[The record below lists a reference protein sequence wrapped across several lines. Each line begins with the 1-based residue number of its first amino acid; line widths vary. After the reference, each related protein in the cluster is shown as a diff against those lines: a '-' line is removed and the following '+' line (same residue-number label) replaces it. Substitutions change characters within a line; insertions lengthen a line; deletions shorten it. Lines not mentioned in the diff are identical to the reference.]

1 MILQGIDESSPWSSS
16 FGRDSC
22 GARPLDPWLR
32 RDLSLQALCR
42 TEPLTRL
49 AARHAVS
56 RKFVYQQMAKAT
68 AAVDQAFQPAAGQD
82 QPVRFWL
89 PVTHAW
95 LEQLVLSL
103 TLICHSS
110 FRGVQE
116 LLETMFDYHDL
127 SLGRIHNWLRHAV
140 DQARRVNATESLS
153 AIRVG
158 AHDEIYQARQPVLV
172 GMDVD
177 STYCYL
183 LEAVEHCDETTWGVH
198 LLELTEHGL
207 HLDYTIADGGMAL
220 RAGQRAAW
228 GDLPCHGDVFHPEK
242 LLHELCTFLT
252 RRAPAYTLA
261 RQKIQHRYEQI
272 ERSCQRQT
280 LGHQLAQA
288 RRTEDHAVTMAA
300 DVRVLTEWMEK
311 DVLAV
316 AGPPLAERE
325 ELYDFIV
332 TELGRSQGDCP
343 HRFGPLLRL
352 LRNQR
357 PLLLAFVTVL
367 QEKLAQVAQRFAVP
381 VATVQALCEIEA
393 LDPQFDLYW
402 QRTGHWQ
409 RILKDRWYPI
419 HQAVLEAMAQT
430 PRASSLVENLN
441 SRLRGYFFLRRQI
454 GHGYLD
460 LLRFYLN
467 HRRFPRSDR
476 PERVGQSPAELLTG
490 QRHPPWLQL
499 LGYTRFQRH

>member
-1 MILQGIDESSPWSSS
+1 MIPQNIGTPNLDSSS
-16 FGRDSC
+16 FDRGSYR
-22 GARPLDPWLR
+22 ARPRDPWLR

-68 AAVDQAFQPAAGQD
+68 AAVEQAFQPPEGPESQ
-82 QPVRFWL
+82 VLFRL
-89 PVTHAW
+89 PVTPQW

-110 FRGVQE
+110 YRGVQE
-116 LLETMFDYHDL
+116 LLETMFDYRDF
-127 SLGRIHNWLRHAV
+127 SLGSIHNLLRHAV
-140 DQARRVNATESLS
+140 DRARQVNATEALS
-153 AIRVG
+153 ALRVG

-198 LLELTEHGL
+198 LLELSERGL
-207 HLDYTIADGGMAL
+207 DLDYTIADGGMAL

-228 GDLPCHGDVFHPEK
+228 PQVPCHGDVFHPEK
-242 LLHELCTFLT
+242 LLHELCTFLA
-252 RRAPAYTLA
+252 RRVPAYTLA
-261 RQKIQHRYEQI
+261 RQKVQYCYEQI

-280 LGHQLAQA
+280 LGNQLARA
-288 RRTEDHAVTMAA
+288 RREEDHAITLAA
-300 DVRVLTEWMEK
+300 EVRILTEWLEQ
-311 DVLAV
+311 DVLGV

-325 ELYDFIV
+325 ELYDFIL
-332 TELGRSQGDCP
+332 TELERYQDDCP
-343 HRFGPLLRL
+343 QRFQPLLRL

-357 PLLLAFVTVL
+357 TVLLAFVTVL
-367 QEKLAQVAQRFAVP
+367 QEKLAQVARRFAVP
-381 VATVQALCEIEA
+381 LATVQTLCEIEA
-393 LDPQFDLYW
+393 LDPRSDLYW
-402 QRTGHWQ
+402 QRTAHGQ
-409 RILKDRWYPI
+409 TLLKGQWHPI

-467 HRRFPRSDR
+467 HRRFARSDR
-476 PERVGQSPAELLTG
+476 PERVGKSPAELLTG
-490 QRHPPWLQL
+490 QTHPHWLQL
-499 LGYTRFQRH
+499 LGYTRFHRN

>member
-1 MILQGIDESSPWSSS
+1 MIVQSIDTSGSLSSS
-16 FGRDSC
+16 FGHGSW
-22 GARPLDPWLR
+22 GARQLNPWLR
-32 RDLSLQALCR
+32 RDLSLEALCR
-42 TEPLTRL
+42 TEPLTHL
-49 AARHAVS
+49 AARYAVS
-56 RKFVYQQMAKAT
+56 RKFVYRQMAKAT
-68 AAVDQAFQPAAGQD
+68 AAVDQAFQPAAAE
-82 QPVRFWL
+82 PTKVLFRL
-89 PVTHAW
+89 PVTRDW

-103 TLICHSS
+103 GLICHSS

-116 LLETMFDYHDL
+116 LLETMFDYRDL
-127 SLGRIHNWLRHAV
+127 SLGRIHNLLQQAV
-140 DQARRVNATESLS
+140 EQARRVNAAEPLS

-158 AHDEIYQARQPVLV
+158 AQDEIYQARQPVLV
-172 GMDVD
+172 GMDVA

-183 LEAVEHCDETTWGVH
+183 LEAVEHCDETTWGVS
-198 LLELTEHGL
+198 LLELSARGL
-207 HLDYTIADGGMAL
+207 DLDYTIADGGTAL

-228 GDLPCHGDVFHPEK
+228 PQVPCHGDVFHPEK
-242 LLHELCTFLT
+242 LLQELCTFLA
-252 RRAPAYTLA
+252 RRVPAYTLA

-280 LGHQLAQA
+280 LGNRLARA
-288 RRTEDHAVTMAA
+288 RRAEDHAITMATE
-300 DVRVLTEWMEK
+300 VRILTQWLEQ

-316 AGPPLAERE
+316 AGPPLRERE

-332 TELGRSQGDCP
+332 TELERYQNDCP
-343 HRFGPLLRL
+343 TRFKPLLRL

-357 PLLLAFVTVL
+357 TVLLAFVEIL
-367 QEKLAQVAQRFAVP
+367 QGKLAAVAQRWGVP
-381 VATVQALCEIEA
+381 VTTVQALCEIEA
-393 LDPQFDLYW
+393 LDPRAALYW
-402 QRTGHWQ
+402 QRTAPWQ

-441 SRLRGYFFLRRQI
+441 SRLRGYFFLRREI

-476 PERVGQSPAELLTG
+476 PERVGKSPAELLTG
-490 QRHPPWLQL
+490 QTHRHWLEL
-499 LGYTRFQRH
+499 LGYTRFQRN

>member
-1 MILQGIDESSPWSSS
+1 MILQSIGTPNLYSSS
-16 FGRDSC
+16 FGRGSW
-22 GARPLDPWLR
+22 GARQLDPGLR
-32 RDLSLQALCR
+32 KDLSLQGLCR
-42 TEPLTRL
+42 MEPLTRL

-56 RKFVYQQMAKAT
+56 RKFVYEQMAKAT
-68 AAVDQAFQPAAGQD
+68 AAVDQAFQPAAAD
-82 QPVRFWL
+82 ESKVLFRL
-89 PVTHAW
+89 PVTQDW

-110 FRGVQE
+110 YRGVQE
-116 LLETMFDYHDL
+116 LLETMFDYRDL
-127 SLGRIHNWLRHAV
+127 SVGSIHNLFQYAV
-140 DQARRVNATESLS
+140 ERARQVNATEPLS

-158 AHDEIYQARQPVLV
+158 AQDEIYQARQPVLV

-198 LLELTEHGL
+198 LLALSERGL
-207 HLDYTIADGGMAL
+207 DLDYTIADGGMAL

-242 LLHELCTFLT
+242 LLHELCTFLA
-252 RRAPAYTLA
+252 RRVPAYTLA
-261 RQKIQHRYEQI
+261 RQKVQHRYEQI

-280 LGHQLAQA
+280 LGHPLARA
-288 RRTEDHAVTMAA
+288 RREEQRALTLAA
-300 DVRVLTEWMEK
+300 DVRVLTEWMEQ

-325 ELYDFIV
+325 ELYDFIL
-332 TELGRSQGDCP
+332 TELERYQEDCP
-343 HRFGPLLRL
+343 QRFKPLLRL

-357 PLLLAFVTVL
+357 PVLLAFVTVL
-367 QEKLAQVAQRFAVP
+367 QEKLAQVAQRFGVP
-381 VATVQALCEIEA
+381 LTTVQTLCEIEA
-393 LDPQFDLYW
+393 LDPQAALYW

-409 RILKDRWYPI
+409 TILKDQWYPI
-419 HQAVLEAMAQT
+419 HRAVLEAMAQT

-467 HRRFPRSDR
+467 HRRFLRSDR
-476 PERVGQSPAELLTG
+476 PERVDKSPAELLTG
-490 QRHPPWLQL
+490 QTHPHWLEL
-499 LGYTRFQRH
+499 LGYTRFHRN

>member
-1 MILQGIDESSPWSSS
+1 
-16 FGRDSC
+16 
-22 GARPLDPWLR
+22 
-32 RDLSLQALCR
+32 
-42 TEPLTRL
+42 
-49 AARHAVS
+49 
-56 RKFVYQQMAKAT
+56 MAKAT
-68 AAVDQAFQPAAGQD
+68 AAVDQAFQPAAGPESQ
-82 QPVRFWL
+82 VLFWL
-89 PVTHAW
+89 PVTQDW

-110 FRGVQE
+110 YRGVME
-116 LLETMFDYHDL
+116 LLETMFDYREI
-127 SLGRIHNWLRHAV
+127 SLGSIHHLLHQAV
-140 DQARRVNATESLS
+140 DHARQVNATEPLS

-172 GMDVD
+172 GMDVA

-183 LEAVEHCDETTWGVH
+183 LEAVEHCDETTWGVS
-198 LLELTEHGL
+198 LLELSARGL
-207 HLDYTIADGGMAL
+207 DLDYTIADGGMAL

-242 LLHELCTFLT
+242 LLHELCTFLA
-252 RRAPAYTLA
+252 RRVTAYTLA
-261 RQKIQHRYEQI
+261 RQKVQHRYEQI

-280 LGHQLAQA
+280 LGNQLARA
-288 RRTEDHAVTMAA
+288 RRQEQRAVTMAA
-300 DVRVLTEWMEK
+300 EVRILTEWMEQ

-325 ELYDFIV
+325 ELYDFILA
-332 TELGRSQGDCP
+332 ELERYQGDCP
-343 HRFGPLLRL
+343 PRFKPLLRL

-357 PLLLAFVTVL
+357 PGLLAFVTVL
-367 QEKLAQVAQRFAVP
+367 QEKLAQVAQRFGVSWP
-381 VATVQALCEIEA
+381 TVQALCEIEA
-393 LDPQFDLYW
+393 LDPQSALYW

-409 RILKDRWYPI
+409 MILRDRWYPI
-419 HQAVLEAMAQT
+419 HQAVLEALAQT

-441 SRLRGYFFLRRQI
+441 SRLRGYFFLRREI
-454 GHGYLD
+454 GHGYLE

-490 QRHPPWLQL
+490 QRHPHWLQL
-499 LGYTRFQRH
+499 LGYTRFRRN

>member
-1 MILQGIDESSPWSSS
+1 MVQQSIDQLICESSSIGP
-16 FGRDSC
+16 DSC
-22 GARPLDPWLR
+22 RAAQMGSWQR
-32 RDLSLQALCR
+32 RELSLEALRR
-42 TEPLTRL
+42 TEPILQLATR
-49 AARHAVS
+49 HDVS
-56 RKFVYQQMAKAT
+56 RKFVYQQIAKAT
-68 AAVDQAFQPAAGQD
+68 AAVDQAFQPASTPESQ
-82 QPVRFWL
+82 VLFHL
-89 PVTHAW
+89 PVTQAW

-110 FRGVQE
+110 YRGVQE
-116 LLETMFDYHDL
+116 LLETMFDYRDL
-127 SLGRIHNWLRHAV
+127 SLGSLHHLLRDAV
-140 DQARRVNATESLS
+140 ARARQVNAREDLS

-172 GMDVD
+172 GLDVD

-183 LEAVEHCDETTWGVH
+183 LEAVAHCDETTWGVH
-198 LLELTEHGL
+198 LLELSDRGL
-207 HLDYTIADGGMAL
+207 DLDYTIADGGMAL

-228 GDLPCHGDVFHPEK
+228 GDLPCHGDVFHPLK
-242 LLHELCTFLT
+242 LLHELCTFLA
-252 RRAPAYTLA
+252 RRVPAYTVA

-280 LGHQLAQA
+280 LGHPLARA
-288 RRTEDHAVTMAA
+288 RREEQRALTMAA
-300 DVRVLTEWMEK
+300 DVRILTEWMER

-316 AGPPLAERE
+316 AGPPLAQRE
-325 ELYDFIV
+325 ELYDFLL
-332 TELGRSQGDCP
+332 TELERYQDDCP
-343 HRFGPLLRL
+343 QRLKPLLRQ

-357 PLLLAFVTVL
+357 TVLLAFVPVL
-367 QEKLAQVAQRFAVP
+367 QEKLAQVAQRWAVP
-381 VATVQALCEIEA
+381 LTTVQALCETEA
-393 LDPQFDLYW
+393 LDPQSELYW
-402 QRTGHWQ
+402 QRTASWQ
-409 RILKDRWYPI
+409 TLLKDQWYPI

-441 SRLRGYFFLRRQI
+441 SRLRGYFFLRREI

-490 QRHPPWLQL
+490 QSHPHWLEL
-499 LGYTRFQRH
+499 LGDTRFRRN

>member
-1 MILQGIDESSPWSSS
+1 MGPPQ
-16 FGRDSC
+16 
-22 GARPLDPWLR
+22 R
-32 RDLSLQALCR
+32 RDLSLEALRR
-42 TEPLTRL
+42 TEPLTHL

-68 AAVDQAFQPAAGQD
+68 VALDQAFQPPGVD
-82 QPVRFWL
+82 EPPVLFWL
-89 PVTHAW
+89 PVTPDW
-95 LEQLVLSL
+95 LEQLALSL

-110 FRGVQE
+110 YRGVQE
-116 LLETMFDYHDL
+116 LLETMFDYRDL
-127 SLGRIHNWLRHAV
+127 SLGSLHNLLRYAV
-140 DQARRVNATESLS
+140 DRARQVNATEPLA

-198 LLELTEHGL
+198 LLELSERGL
-207 HLDYTIADGGMAL
+207 DLDYTIADGGMAL

-242 LLHELCTFLT
+242 LLHELCTFLA
-252 RRAPAYTLA
+252 RRVPAYTAA

-280 LGHQLAQA
+280 LGHPLARA
-288 RRTEDHAVTMAA
+288 RREEDRAITMATE
-300 DVRVLTEWMEK
+300 VRILTEWMEQ

-325 ELYDFIV
+325 ELYDFIL
-332 TELGRSQGDCP
+332 TELQRYQDDGP
-343 HRFGPLLRL
+343 HRFKPLLRL

-357 PLLLAFVTVL
+357 TVLLAFVPVL
-367 QEKLAQVAQRFAVP
+367 QEKLAQVAQRFGVP
-381 VATVQALCEIEA
+381 VTTVQALCEIEA
-393 LDPQFDLYW
+393 LDPQADLYW
-402 QRTGHWQ
+402 QRTAHWQ
-409 RILKDRWYPI
+409 TILKERWYPI
-419 HQAVLEAMAQT
+419 HQAVLAAMAQT

-441 SRLRGYFFLRRQI
+441 SRLRGYFFLRREI
-454 GHGYLD
+454 GHGYLE

-476 PERVGQSPAELLTG
+476 PERVGKSPAELLSG
-490 QRHPPWLQL
+490 QTHLHWLQL
-499 LGYTRFQRH
+499 LGYTRFHRN

>member
-1 MILQGIDESSPWSSS
+1 MVQQNIDRSSGGSPS
-16 FGRDSC
+16 FDPDYGGSAQMDS
-22 GARPLDPWLR
+22 WQR
-32 RDLSLQALCR
+32 RNLSLEALRR
-42 TEPLTRL
+42 TEPLVQL
-49 AARHAVS
+49 AERHGVS
-56 RKFVYQQMAKAT
+56 RKFVYQQMAKAA
-68 AAVDQAFQPAAGQD
+68 AAVDQAFQPAVAEEHK
-82 QPVRFWL
+82 VLFHL
-89 PVTHAW
+89 PVTKDW
-95 LEQLVLSL
+95 LKQLALSL
-103 TLICHSS
+103 MLTCHSP
-110 FRGVQE
+110 FRGVRE

-127 SLGRIHNWLRHAV
+127 SQGSLHNLLRHAV
-140 DQARRVNATESLS
+140 DRARQVNATEPLS

-198 LLELTEHGL
+198 LLEVSDRGL
-207 HLDYTIADGGMAL
+207 DLDYTIADGGMAL

-228 GDLPCHGDVFHPEK
+228 GDLPCHGDVFHPLK
-242 LLHELCTFLT
+242 LLHELCTFLA
-252 RRAPAYTLA
+252 RRIPAYILA

-280 LGHQLAQA
+280 LGNPLARA
-288 RRTEDHAVTMAA
+288 RREEQRALTMAA
-300 DVRVLTEWMEK
+300 DVRILTEWMER

-325 ELYDFIV
+325 ELYDFLL
-332 TELGRSQGDCP
+332 TELERYQDDCP
-343 HRFGPLLRL
+343 QRLKPLLRQ

-357 PLLLAFVTVL
+357 TVLLAFVPVL
-367 QEKLAQVAQRFAVP
+367 QKKLAQVAQRWAVP
-381 VATVQALCEIEA
+381 LTTVQALCETEA
-393 LDPQFDLYW
+393 LDPQSDLYW
-402 QRTGHWQ
+402 QRTASWQ
-409 RILKDRWYPI
+409 TLLKDQWYPI

-441 SRLRGYFFLRRQI
+441 SRLRGYFFLRREI

-490 QRHPPWLQL
+490 QSHPHWLEL
-499 LGYTRFQRH
+499 LGYTRFRRN

>member
-1 MILQGIDESSPWSSS
+1 MVQQNIDRSGGGSSS
-16 FGRDSC
+16 FGLAACAATQMGS
-22 GARPLDPWLR
+22 WQR
-32 RDLSLQALCR
+32 RDLFLEALRR
-42 TEPLTRL
+42 TEPLTQL
-49 AARHAVS
+49 AERHRVS
-56 RKFVYQQMAKAT
+56 RKFIYQQMDKAT
-68 AAVDQAFQPAAGQD
+68 AALDQAFQPPGADENQ
-82 QPVRFWL
+82 VLFRL
-89 PVTHAW
+89 PVTQAW

-110 FRGVQE
+110 YRGVLE
-116 LLETMFDYHDL
+116 LLETMFDSRSI
-127 SLGRIHNWLRHAV
+127 SLGSIHNLLRHAV
-140 DQARRVNATESLS
+140 DQVQQCHRTEQLS

-172 GMDVD
+172 GMDVA

-183 LEAVEHCDETTWGVH
+183 LQAVDHCDETTWGVH
-198 LLELTEHGL
+198 LLELSERGL
-207 HLDYTIADGGMAL
+207 QLDYTIADGGMAL

-242 LLHELCTFLT
+242 SLHELCTFLA
-252 RRAPAYTLA
+252 RRAPAYTVA

-280 LGHQLAQA
+280 LGNQLARV
-288 RRTEDHAVTMAA
+288 RREENRALTLAA
-300 DVRVLTEWMEK
+300 DVRVLTEWMEQ

-316 AGPPLAERE
+316 AGPPLADRE

-332 TELGRSQGDCP
+332 TELERYQGDCR
-343 HRFGPLLRL
+343 HRFGPLLRT

-357 PLLLAFVTVL
+357 TVLLAFVEVL
-367 QEKLAQVAQRFAVP
+367 QERLAEVAQRFAVP
-381 VATVQALCEIEA
+381 LTTVQALCEIEA
-393 LDPQFDLYW
+393 LDPRSDLYW
-402 QRTGHWQ
+402 RRTGHWQ
-409 RILKDRWYPI
+409 TILKDRWYPI

-476 PERVGQSPAELLTG
+476 PERVGKSPAELLTG
-490 QRHPPWLQL
+490 QTHPHWLEL
-499 LGYTRFQRH
+499 LGYTRFQHN

>member
-1 MILQGIDESSPWSSS
+1 VVQQNIDRSVCGSS
-16 FGRDSC
+16 FLGGGSC
-22 GARPLDPWLR
+22 VAAQMGPQQR
-32 RDLSLQALCR
+32 RDLFLAALGR

-56 RKFVYQQMAKAT
+56 RQFVYQQMEKGT
-68 AAVDQAFQPAAGQD
+68 AAVDQAFQPAGDPESKVLFQ
-82 QPVRFWL
+82 L
-89 PVTHAW
+89 PVTRDW
-95 LEQLVLSL
+95 LEQLALSL

-110 FRGVQE
+110 YRGVQE
-116 LLETMFDYHDL
+116 LLATMFDYRGL
-127 SLGRIHNWLRHAV
+127 SLGSLHNLLRQAV
-140 DQARRVNATESLS
+140 DRARQLNARDDLS

-183 LEAVEHCDETTWGVH
+183 LEAVASCDETTWGVH
-198 LLELTEHGL
+198 LLELRERGL
-207 HLDYTIADGGMAL
+207 DLDYTIADGGMAL

-228 GDLPCHGDVFHPEK
+228 PEVPCHGDVFHPEK
-242 LLHELCTFLT
+242 LLHELCTFLA
-252 RRAPAYTLA
+252 RRVPAYTAA

-280 LGHQLAQA
+280 LGNALARA
-288 RRTEDHAVTMAA
+288 RRQEQRALTMATA
-300 DVRVLTEWMEK
+300 VRILTEWMAQ

-325 ELYDFIV
+325 ELYDFILN
-332 TELGRSQGDCP
+332 ELEPYQGDCP
-343 HRFGPLLRL
+343 HRFQPLLRL
-352 LRNQR
+352 LRHQR
-357 PLLLAFVTVL
+357 TVLLAFVPVL
-367 QEKLAQVAQRFAVP
+367 QEKLAHVAQRFAVP
-381 VATVQALCEIEA
+381 LPTVQALCEIEA
-393 LDPQFDLYW
+393 LDPQSERYW
-402 QRTGHWQ
+402 QRTAQWQ
-409 RILKDRWYPI
+409 TILKDRWYPI
-419 HQAVLEAMAQT
+419 HQAVLAAMAQT

-441 SRLRGYFFLRRQI
+441 SRLRGYFFLRREI

-476 PERVGQSPAELLTG
+476 PERVGKSPAELLSG
-490 QRHPPWLQL
+490 QTHPHWLQR
-499 LGYTRFQRH
+499 LGYTRFRRN

>member
-1 MILQGIDESSPWSSS
+1 MGPRQ
-16 FGRDSC
+16 
-22 GARPLDPWLR
+22 R
-32 RDLSLQALCR
+32 RDLFLEALRR
-42 TEPLTRL
+42 TEPLTHL

-68 AAVDQAFQPAAGQD
+68 AALDQAFQPPGAD
-82 QPVRFWL
+82 EPPVLFWL
-89 PVTHAW
+89 PVTQDW
-95 LEQLVLSL
+95 VEQLVLSL

-110 FRGVQE
+110 YRGVQE
-116 LLETMFDYHDL
+116 LLETMFDYQDL
-127 SLGRIHNWLRHAV
+127 SLGSIHNLLRHAV
-140 DQARRVNATESLS
+140 DRAEQVNATEPLS

-158 AHDEIYQARQPVLV
+158 AQDEIYQARQPVLV

-183 LEAVEHCDETTWGVH
+183 LEAVEHCDETTWGVP
-198 LLELTEHGL
+198 LLELRERGL
-207 HLDYTIADGGMAL
+207 DLDYTIADGGMAL

-228 GDLPCHGDVFHPEK
+228 PEVPCHGDVFHPEK
-242 LLHELCTFLT
+242 LLHELGTFLA
-252 RRAPAYTLA
+252 RRVPAYTLA
-261 RQKIQHRYEQI
+261 CQKIQHRYEQI

-280 LGHQLAQA
+280 LGSKLARA
-288 RRTEDHAVTMAA
+288 RREEDHAITLAA
-300 DVRVLTEWMEK
+300 EVRILTEWLEQ

-332 TELGRSQGDCP
+332 TELERHQDDCP
-343 HRFGPLLRL
+343 QRFQPLLRL

-357 PLLLAFVTVL
+357 TVLLAFVEIL
-367 QEKLAQVAQRFAVP
+367 QEKLAHVARRFAVP
-381 VATVQALCEIEA
+381 LATVQALCEIEA
-393 LDPQFDLYW
+393 LDPRSDLYW
-402 QRTGHWQ
+402 QRTAHW
-409 RILKDRWYPI
+409 RTILKDRWYPI
-419 HQAVLEAMAQT
+419 HQAILEAMAQT

-441 SRLRGYFFLRRQI
+441 SRLRGYFFLRREI

-476 PERVGQSPAELLTG
+476 PERVGKSPAELLTG
-490 QRHPPWLQL
+490 QTHPRWLEL
-499 LGYTRFQRH
+499 LGYTRFYRN